1 MNKPKENKMNKMN
14 VIMVNGTNPNADE
27 VMAQVKETGCGNIIF
42 TGIGLTKAKKLVINM
57 TIGTSLN
64 IRYKC
69 FRKLNNASEEW
80 VKDNFNVVST
90 IGDFCKGK
98 GKKTVKVENNISEEE
113 AKKMADKFVEQVKLN
128 RDTINMYGYSEFKDL
143 ALKCGATKTMKRGT
157 KKYAYFGKLYVG
169 Y

>member
-1 MNKPKENKMNKMN
+1 MNKPKENKMNKMK

-27 VMAQVKETGCGNIIF
+27 VMAQVKETGCSNIIF
-42 TGIGLTKAKKLVINM
+42 TGIGLTKAKKLVINNC
-57 TIGTSLN
+57 LN

-80 VKDNFNVVST
+80 VNDNFNVVST
-90 IGDFCKGK
+90 IGDFCKGN
-98 GKKTVKVENNISEEE
+98 GKKTVKVESNISEED
-113 AKKMADKFVEQVKLN
+113 AKKMADKFVEMVKLN
-128 RDTINMYGYSEFKDL
+128 RESINMYGYPEFKDL

-157 KKYAYFGKLYVG
+157 KKYAYFGKLYVR

>member
-1 MNKPKENKMNKMN
+1 MN

-64 IRYKC
+64 IRFKC
-69 FRKLNNASEEW
+69 FRKLNNASEDW

-98 GKKTVKVENNISEEE
+98 GKKNTVKVENNISEEE
-113 AKKMADKFVEQVKLN
+113 AKKMADKFVEMVKLN
-128 RDTINMYGYSEFKDL
+128 KESINVYGYTVFKDL
-143 ALKCGATKTMKRGT
+143 AMKCGATKTMKRGT
-157 KKYAYFGKLYVG
+157 KKYAYFGKLYVR

>member
-1 MNKPKENKMNKMN
+1 
-14 VIMVNGTNPNADE
+14 MVNGTNPNADE

-98 GKKTVKVENNISEEE
+98 GKKNTVKVESNISEEE

-143 ALKCGATKTMKRGT
+143 AMKCGATKTMKRGT
-157 KKYAYFGKLYVG
+157 KKYAYFGKLYVR

>member
-1 MNKPKENKMNKMN
+1 MRTNKMN

-27 VMAQVKETGCGNIIF
+27 VVAQVKKTGCGNIIF

-57 TIGTSLN
+57 TLGTSLN

-69 FRKLNNASEEW
+69 FRKLGNASEEW
-80 VKDNFNVVST
+80 VNDNFNVVST

-98 GKKTVKVENNISEEE
+98 GKKTVKVESNISEEE
-113 AKKMADKFVEQVKLN
+113 AKKMADKFVEMVKLN
-128 RDTINMYGYSEFKDL
+128 RESINVYGYTVFKDL
-143 ALKCGATKTMKRGT
+143 AMECGATKTMKRGT
-157 KKYAYFGKLYVG
+157 KKYAYFGKIYVR

>member
-1 MNKPKENKMNKMN
+1 MNEVNKMNKMK

-80 VKDNFNVVST
+80 VKENFNVVST

-98 GKKTVKVENNISEEE
+98 GKKNTVKVESNVSEEE
-113 AKKMADKFVEQVKLN
+113 AKKMADKFVELVKLN

-143 ALKCGATKTMKRGT
+143 AMKCGATKTMKRGT
-157 KKYAYFGKLYVG
+157 KKYAYFGKLYVR

>member
-1 MNKPKENKMNKMN
+1 MK

-27 VMAQVKETGCGNIIF
+27 VLAQVKETGCGNIIF

-113 AKKMADKFVEQVKLN
+113 AKKMADQFVEMVKLN
-128 RDTINMYGYSEFKDL
+128 KESINMYGYTVFKDL
-143 ALKCGATKTMKRGT
+143 AMKCGATKTMKRGT
-157 KKYAYFGKLYVG
+157 KKYAYFGKLYVR

>member
-1 MNKPKENKMNKMN
+1 MNKMK

-27 VMAQVKETGCGNIIF
+27 VMAQVKETGCSNIIF
-42 TGIGLTKAKKLVINM
+42 TGIGLTKANKLVINM
-57 TIGTSLN
+57 LAGTSLN

-80 VKDNFNVVST
+80 VKDNFSVVST

-98 GKKTVKVENNISEEE
+98 GKKKAVKVESNISEEE
-113 AKKMADKFVEQVKLN
+113 AKKMADKFVELVKLN

-143 ALKCGATKTMKRGT
+143 AMKCGATKTMKRGT
-157 KKYAYFGKLYVG
+157 KKYAYFGKLYVR

>member
-1 MNKPKENKMNKMN
+1 MK
-14 VIMVNGTNPNADE
+14 VIMVNGTSPNADE
-27 VMAQVKETGCGNIIF
+27 VMAQVKDTGCSNIIF

-98 GKKTVKVENNISEEE
+98 GKKNTVKVESNISEED

-143 ALKCGATKTMKRGT
+143 AMKCGATKTMKRGT
-157 KKYAYFGKLYVG
+157 KYYAYFGKLYVR

>member
-1 MNKPKENKMNKMN
+1 MTN
-14 VIMVNGTNPNADE
+14 VIMVNGTNPNAYE
-27 VMAQVKETGCGNIIF
+27 VMAQVKDTGCGNIIF

-80 VKDNFNVVST
+80 VKENFNVVST

-98 GKKTVKVENNISEEE
+98 GKKKAVKVENNISEEE
-113 AKKMADKFVEQVKLN
+113 AKKMVASSWNWLSL
-128 RDTINMYGYSEFKDL
+128 T
-143 ALKCGATKTMKRGT
+143 ATLSTCT
-157 KKYAYFGKLYVG
+157 DIQSLSTLQ
-169 Y
+169 

>member
-1 MNKPKENKMNKMN
+1 MNKMK

-98 GKKTVKVENNISEEE
+98 GKKNTVKVESNISEEE

-128 RDTINMYGYSEFKDL
+128 RDTINVYGYSEFKDL
-143 ALKCGATKTMKRGT
+143 AMKCGATKTMKRGT
-157 KKYAYFGKLYVG
+157 KKYAYFGKLYVR

>member
-1 MNKPKENKMNKMN
+1 MNKMK

-42 TGIGLTKAKKLVINM
+42 TGIGLTKANKLVINM
-57 TIGTSLN
+57 LAGTSLN

-113 AKKMADKFVEQVKLN
+113 AKKMADKFVELVKLN
-128 RDTINMYGYSEFKDL
+128 KESINMYGYSEFKDL
-143 ALKCGATKTMKRGT
+143 AMKCGATKTMKRGT
-157 KKYAYFGKLYVG
+157 KKYAYFGKLYVRF
-169 Y
+169 

>member
-1 MNKPKENKMNKMN
+1 
-14 VIMVNGTNPNADE
+14 MVNGTSPNADE
-27 VMAQVKETGCGNIIF
+27 VMAQVKDTGCGNIIF

-98 GKKTVKVENNISEEE
+98 GKKNTVKVESNISEEE

-143 ALKCGATKTMKRGT
+143 AMKCGATKTMKRGT
-157 KKYAYFGKLYVG
+157 KKYAYFGKLYVR

>member
-1 MNKPKENKMNKMN
+1 
-14 VIMVNGTNPNADE
+14 MVNGTNPNADE

-98 GKKTVKVENNISEEE
+98 GKKNTVKVESNISEEE

-128 RDTINMYGYSEFKDL
+128 RDTINVYGYSEFKDL
-143 ALKCGATKTMKRGT
+143 AMKCGATKTMKRGT
-157 KKYAYFGKLYVG
+157 KKYAYFGKLYVR

>member
-1 MNKPKENKMNKMN
+1 MK
-14 VIMVNGTNPNADE
+14 VTMVNRTNPNADE

-57 TIGTSLN
+57 TIGTDLN

-128 RDTINMYGYSEFKDL
+128 KESINVYGYTVFKDL
-143 ALKCGATKTMKRGT
+143 AMKCGATKTMKRGT
-157 KKYAYFGKLYVG
+157 KKYAYFGKLYVR

>member
-1 MNKPKENKMNKMN
+1 MNKMK
-14 VIMVNGTNPNADE
+14 VIMVNGTSPNADE

-98 GKKTVKVENNISEEE
+98 GKKNTVKVESNISEEE

-143 ALKCGATKTMKRGT
+143 AMKCGATKTMKRGT
-157 KKYAYFGKLYVG
+157 KKYAYFGKLYVR

>member
-1 MNKPKENKMNKMN
+1 MNKMN

-27 VMAQVKETGCGNIIF
+27 VKKQVKDTGCSNIIF
-42 TGIGLTKAKKLVINM
+42 TGIGLTKANKLVINM
-57 TIGTSLN
+57 LAGTNLN

-98 GKKTVKVENNISEEE
+98 GKKTAKVESNVSEEE

-128 RDTINMYGYSEFKDL
+128 KESINVYGYTVFKDL

-157 KKYAYFGKLYVG
+157 KKYAYFGKLYVR

>member
-1 MNKPKENKMNKMN
+1 MNKMN

-27 VMAQVKETGCGNIIF
+27 VVAQVKDTGCGNIIF

-69 FRKLNNASEEW
+69 FRKLNSASEEW

-98 GKKTVKVENNISEEE
+98 GKKTVKVEAVEIDKEE

-128 RDTINMYGYSEFKDL
+128 KESINVYGYTVFKDL
-143 ALKCGATKTMKRGT
+143 AMKCGATKTMKRGT
-157 KKYAYFGKLYVG
+157 KKYAYFGKLYVR

>member
-1 MNKPKENKMNKMN
+1 MN

-98 GKKTVKVENNISEEE
+98 GKKTVKVESNISEEE

-128 RDTINMYGYSEFKDL
+128 RDTINMYGYSEFRDL
-143 ALKCGATKTMKRGT
+143 AMKCGATKTMKRGT
-157 KKYAYFGKLYVG
+157 KKYAYFGELYVIF
-169 Y
+169 

>member
-1 MNKPKENKMNKMN
+1 MKQTKMN

-57 TIGTSLN
+57 LAGTSLN

-80 VKDNFNVVST
+80 VNDNFNVVST

-98 GKKTVKVENNISEEE
+98 GKKTVKEENNISEEE
-113 AKKMADKFVEQVKLN
+113 AKKMANKFVEQVKLN
-128 RDTINMYGYSEFKDL
+128 KESINAYGYSEFKDL

-157 KKYAYFGKLYVG
+157 KKYAYFGKLYVR

>member
-1 MNKPKENKMNKMN
+1 
-14 VIMVNGTNPNADE
+14 MVNGTNPNADE

-80 VKDNFNVVST
+80 VNDNFNVVST
-90 IGDFCKGK
+90 IGDFCKGN
-98 GKKTVKVENNISEEE
+98 GKKTVKVESNISEEE
-113 AKKMADKFVEQVKLN
+113 AKKMADKFVEMVKLN
-128 RDTINMYGYSEFKDL
+128 RDSINLYGYAEFKDL
-143 ALKCGATKTMKRGT
+143 AMKCGATKTMKRGT
-157 KKYAYFGKLYVG
+157 KKYAYFGKLYVR

>member
-1 MNKPKENKMNKMN
+1 MNKMK

-80 VKDNFNVVST
+80 VKENFNVVST
-90 IGDFCKGK
+90 IGDFCKGN
-98 GKKTVKVENNISEEE
+98 GKKTVKVESDISEEE
-113 AKKMADKFVEQVKLN
+113 AKKMADKFVEMVKLN

-157 KKYAYFGKLYVG
+157 KKYAYFGKLYVR